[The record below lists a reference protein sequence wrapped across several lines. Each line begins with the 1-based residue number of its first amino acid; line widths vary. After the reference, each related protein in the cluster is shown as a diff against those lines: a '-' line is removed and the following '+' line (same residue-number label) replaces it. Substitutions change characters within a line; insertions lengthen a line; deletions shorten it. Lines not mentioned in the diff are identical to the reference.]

1 MILKKKDKQC
11 MVNMVSKSWCFF
23 PLEWR
28 DPVFFSFVSI
38 DPAWKAIGEAARG
51 GNCGC
56 GSPVE
61 CFF

>member
-1 MILKKKDKQC
+1 